1 MNEINTQGWNKV
13 YRELEKVIGL
23 DATLNLFKEYR
34 GMQLNLPIRLISRSY
49 MLEVLRNEYT
59 GYNKQELARR
69 FGYSQ
74 RSVERML
81 REIKNEKMNEVN
93 DSEYPPYL
101 IDLKRNNEKGNDN
114 EE

>member
-1 MNEINTQGWNKV
+1 MNEINIQGWNKI

-23 DATLNLFKEYR
+23 DATLSLFKEYR

-81 REIKNEKMNEVN
+81 REIKNTKSNEVN
-93 DSEYPPYL
+93 EIDYPPYL
-101 IDLKRNNEKGNDN
+101 TDIEQRSEQDGK
-114 EE
+114 

>member
-1 MNEINTQGWNKV
+1 MNEINIQGWNKV

-23 DATLNLFKEYR
+23 DATLSLFKEYR

-69 FGYSQ
+69 YGYSQ

-81 REIKNEKMNEVN
+81 REIKNEKVDEVN
-93 DSEYPPYL
+93 ETEYPPY
-101 IDLKRNNEKGNDN
+101 ITDIKQQRNDEGNGV
-114 EE
+114 